1 MITSSLTLQSQG
13 VKNYW
18 SPDGLWF
25 QLTIVCSVLLPLIC
39 AKKFEDEHDFK
50 MDLKNFFSQKSQDFY
65 KRGILSLPER
75 SRQIIDSN
83 GAFII
88 ET

>member
-1 MITSSLTLQSQG
+1 MDCGSTFTVFSRLGS
-13 VKNYW
+13 NW
-18 SPDGLWF
+18 
-25 QLTIVCSVLLPLIC
+25 LPFVPFSC
-39 AKKFEDEHDFK
+39 PSFARKKFEDEHE
-50 MDLKNFFSQKSQDFY
+50 LKNFFSQKSQDFY

-75 SRQIIDSN
+75 SRQVIDSN